1 MLFQKC
7 YKIFFFGKC
16 RGHVPLQNKQK
27 LVKSQQNELQSAW
40 LYLQMYLSQPI
51 TQTKIPCLPIYFM
64 NYLFIYVKRT

>member
-27 LVKSQQNELQSAW
+27 LVKSQQNELQR
-40 LYLQMYLSQPI
+40 LYLSQPI